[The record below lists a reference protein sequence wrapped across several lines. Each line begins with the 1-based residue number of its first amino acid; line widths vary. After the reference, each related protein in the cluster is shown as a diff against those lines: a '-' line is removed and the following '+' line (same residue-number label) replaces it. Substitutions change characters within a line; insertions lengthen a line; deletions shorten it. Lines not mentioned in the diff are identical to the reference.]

1 MKSNKIVKLLEGK
14 IMEEEAY
21 LEQETILIISY
32 NYNWTDGKIVCLTH
46 HKKFLISHI
55 FSYGSFVAEE
65 NHKHRN

>member
-1 MKSNKIVKLLEGK
+1 
-14 IMEEEAY
+14 MEEEAY